1 MRLSDN
7 VSTTIRKSISAYY
20 LHKPS
25 KIVNFASSNSDIMI
39 NRVLIRTKV
48 VQILYSYMLTRPEC
62 TLDKA
67 LKDLDA
73 CLGKTYELYH
83 YLLRLPV
90 ELTHIQEMRL
100 DEARNKYMPTEED
113 LHPNMKFVKNRMV
126 EQLAGDELLQ
136 QFADDHTV
144 TWNDDPI
151 FERLML
157 DKVLKSDLYNNY
169 MADDEDSM
177 EADSLLWQ
185 QLMKQVILADENMAD
200 AIEQRSLF
208 WSEDDMNLI
217 GQFVCKTFRR
227 IADNEEKP
235 ILPMYKDEEDSEFG
249 KELFQASVIQMPEN
263 NALIDELVETSRWD
277 KDRIVLMDRIIMCT
291 ALAELR
297 SFDKIPT
304 AVTLNEYIELAKN
317 FSTAGSGQFVN
328 GILNNAVKQLRKD
341 GKILKA

>member
-1 MRLSDN
+1 
-7 VSTTIRKSISAYY
+7 
-20 LHKPS
+20 
-25 KIVNFASSNSDIMI
+25 MI

-62 TLDKA
+62 TLSKA
-67 LKDLDA
+67 LKDLDG
-73 CLGKTYELYH
+73 CLDKTYELYH
-83 YLLRLPV
+83 YLMRLPV

-100 DEARNKYMPTEED
+100 DDARNKYLPTEED
-113 LHPNMKFVKNRMV
+113 LHPNTKFVNNRLV
-126 EQLAGDELLQ
+126 KALADNEQLQ
-136 QFADDHTV
+136 QFAEEHTV

-157 DKVLKSDLYNNY
+157 DKVLKSDLYNSY
-169 MADDEDSM
+169 MEDAEDSM
-177 EADSLLWQ
+177 GADSQLWQ
-185 QLMKQVILADENMAD
+185 QLMKQVILTDENMAD

-208 WSEDDMNLI
+208 WSEDDMDLI

-227 IADNEEKP
+227 LADGEEDA
-235 ILPMYKDEEDSEFG
+235 ILPMFKDEEDSDFG
-249 KELFQASVIQMPEN
+249 KELFQATVTQMPEN
-263 NALIDELVETSRWD
+263 NELIDEMVQSSRWD
-277 KDRIVLMDRIIMCT
+277 KDRIVLMDRIIMCA

-297 SFDKIPT
+297 TFDKIPT

-328 GILNNAVKQLRKD
+328 GILNNAVKSLKKQ

>member
-1 MRLSDN
+1 
-7 VSTTIRKSISAYY
+7 
-20 LHKPS
+20 
-25 KIVNFASSNSDIMI
+25 MI

-62 TLDKA
+62 TLNKA
-67 LKDLDA
+67 LKELDT

-83 YLLRLPV
+83 YLMRLPV

-100 DEARNKYMPTEED
+100 DEARNKYLPSEED
-113 LHPNMKFVKNRMV
+113 LHPNTKFVDNRLV
-126 EQLAGDELLQ
+126 AALADNELLR
-136 QFADDHTV
+136 QFAEDHTV

-157 DKVLKSDLYNNY
+157 DKVLKSDLYADY
-169 MADDEDSM
+169 MAGGEDSM
-177 EADSLLWQ
+177 EADSQLWQ
-185 QLMKQVILADENMAD
+185 QLMKQVILTDENMAD

-208 WSEDDMNLI
+208 WTEDDMNLI

-227 IADNEEKP
+227 LAEGEEGA
-235 ILPMYKDEEDSEFG
+235 ILPMFKDEEDGEFG
-249 KELFQASVIQMPEN
+249 KELFQATVSQMPEN
-263 NALIDELVETSRWD
+263 NELIDELVQSSRWD
-277 KDRIVLMDRIIMCT
+277 KDRIVLMDRIIMCA

-297 SFDKIPT
+297 TFDKIPA

-328 GILNNAVKQLRKD
+328 GILNNAVKQLRSQ
-341 GKILKA
+341 GKIHKA